1 MFQVNATLA
10 IIMSFLVTFVDELG
24 EMGELSL
31 KKAVLIGLALLVG
44 YFIYKSSSD
53 NESGEMVSVD
63 IDPRLKNNVKSE

>member
-31 KKAVLIGLALLVG
+31 KKAVLIGLALVVG
-44 YFIYKSSSD
+44 YFIYTSSSKSSSQ
-53 NESGEMVSVD
+53 ETVSVD